1 MDETM
6 WIEKERIH
14 KTGEELHDDTK
25 KLLQRA
31 YNIGAPLLQKGDS
44 L

>member
-6 WIEKERIH
+6 WIEKERIRE
-14 KTGEELHDDTK
+14 KGEELHNNTK

-31 YNIGAPLLQKGDS
+31 YHIEAPLLQKGDS